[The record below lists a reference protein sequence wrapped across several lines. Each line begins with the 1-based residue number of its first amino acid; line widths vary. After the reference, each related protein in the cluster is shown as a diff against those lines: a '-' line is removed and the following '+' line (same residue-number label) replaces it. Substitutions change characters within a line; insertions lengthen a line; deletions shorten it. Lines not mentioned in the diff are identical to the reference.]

1 MEILKEKIS
10 LRHIRQVNLT
20 YTENPSERIYACI
33 ENAQRDS
40 WRILVIRQETQ
51 TKHTVDR

>member
-1 MEILKEKIS
+1 MLKQKIS
-10 LRHIRQVNLT
+10 LSQENLAFM
-20 YTENPSERIYACI
+20 ENPSKRIYACI

-51 TKHTVDR
+51 N